1 MAVDD
6 DIREGGLHRVTWL
19 RYYFAEKELC
29 TYAQEVVLDVGYET
43 GRVIANGELLKM
55 ALATDVSDLSS
66 ETLRRFRRMD
76 LALEISED
84 SGDLRYFAVEIAF
97 RAEQSGID
105 RALANAR
112 LLARFTGC
120 PAHAV
125 IAVGR
130 DCPNL
135 PEEILN
141 YQYPVLLDSAGGEQV
156 YLHQLHERNLERAEA
171 DLRYQREHYGS

>member
-1 MAVDD
+1 
-6 DIREGGLHRVTWL
+6 
-19 RYYFAEKELC
+19 
-29 TYAQEVVLDVGYET
+29 
-43 GRVIANGELLKM
+43 
-55 ALATDVSDLSS
+55 
-66 ETLRRFRRMD
+66 MD

-135 PEEILN
+135 PEEILD

-171 DLRYQREHYGS
+171 DLRYQREHYGC